1 MKGSAR
7 IPWTVTY
14 VEKTTQK
21 IKIHII
27 NLDSTEDREVSVE
40 EAQRIVVDSWAQ
52 GMTAIDRKTG
62 NVIDK
67 VTEDTKEILII
78 VVIDGG

>member
-1 MKGSAR
+1 LDQAVQ
-7 IPWTVTY
+7 P
-14 VEKTTQK
+14 

-40 EAQRIVVDSWAQ
+40 EAQRIVEDSWAQ

-67 VTEDTKEILII
+67 VTADIRDILII
-78 VVIDGG
+78 IVIDGG